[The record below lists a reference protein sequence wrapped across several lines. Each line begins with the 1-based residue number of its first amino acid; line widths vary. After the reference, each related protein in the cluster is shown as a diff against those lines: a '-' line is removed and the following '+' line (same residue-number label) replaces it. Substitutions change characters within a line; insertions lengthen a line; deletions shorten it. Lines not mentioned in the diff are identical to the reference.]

1 MSRTHDRSD
10 GAEAGNRAALQD
22 AAGVDAAAACN
33 GTEPA
38 IASPSRRSLLKGS
51 LLAAGGAAAIAGL
64 GSCTREGP
72 DSGGGKRATDST
84 LQSQPF
90 HGIHQSGITTPTQA
104 AAIVVAMDVVGR
116 GRPVL
121 ERLFRRLDERI
132 AFLMKGGPVA
142 ERNPQLPPLDSG
154 VLGPTVFPDNLT
166 VTLGVGASLFDGRF
180 GLAAAKPRQLVEM
193 PSFRNDALDASLCD
207 GDLLLQI
214 CSNTA
219 ETNIHALRDIIKQLS
234 GMANLRWTLD
244 GFLPPHTVQK
254 LGKDSIINLLGFK
267 DGTGNPDAG
276 NPRLMD
282 EMVWVQ
288 PDSAEPDWTTGGSYQ
303 AVRIIRNFVEFWDRT
318 PLREQ
323 EQIMGRH
330 KASGAPLGMQHEHDA
345 FDYSNDP
352 DGEITPLDAHIRL
365 ANPRT
370 PGSRQI
376 LRRAYNYSR
385 GFTRSGQLDQGLLFV
400 CFQSDLDQG
409 FIAIQKRLDGE
420 PLEEYIKPIGGGFW
434 FALPGA
440 RDASEY
446 LGQRLIEAA

>member
-1 MSRTHDRSD
+1 MSSTHGKS
-10 GAEAGNRAALQD
+10 GGTEADHIAVRQD
-22 AAGVDAAAACN
+22 AAGVDAAA
-33 GTEPA
+33 GRTGIEPA
-38 IASPSRRSLLKGS
+38 ITSPSRRSLLKGG
-51 LLAAGGAAAIAGL
+51 LLAAGGAAAAVGL
-64 GSCTREGP
+64 AACRREGP
-72 DSGGGKRATDST
+72 DAGGGKRATDST

-90 HGIHQSGITTPTQA
+90 RGVHQSGITTPTQA

-121 ERLFRRLDERI
+121 ERLFRKLDERI
-132 AFLMKGGPVA
+132 AFLMQGGPVA

-166 VTLGVGASLFDGRF
+166 VTLSVGASLFDDRF
-180 GLAAAKPRQLVEM
+180 GLAAAKPKQLVEM
-193 PSFRNDALDASLCD
+193 PSFRNDSLDASLCD
-207 GDLLLQI
+207 GDLMLQI

-234 GMANLRWTLD
+234 GLANLRWTLD

-267 DGTGNPDAG
+267 DGTANPDAG
-276 NPRLMD
+276 NARLMD
-282 EMVWVQ
+282 GMVWVQ
-288 PDSAEPDWTTGGSYQ
+288 QDSGEPAWATGGSYQ

-330 KASGAPLGMQHEHDA
+330 KASGAPLGMKHEHDE
-345 FDYSNDP
+345 FDYANDP
-352 DGEITPLDAHIRL
+352 DGEVTPLDAHIRL

-376 LRRAYNYSR
+376 LRRSYNYSR

-400 CFQSDLDQG
+400 CYQSDLDEG

-420 PLEEYIKPIGGGFW
+420 PLEEYIKPFGGGFY

-440 RDASEY
+440 RDEGEY
-446 LGQRLIEAA
+446 LGQRLVEAA

>member
-1 MSRTHDRSD
+1 MIPGDDRD
-10 GAEAGNRAALQD
+10 GREDPAA
-22 AAGVDAAAACN
+22 
-33 GTEPA
+33 PA
-38 IASPSRRSLLKGS
+38 DPARRSLLRGG
-51 LLAAGGAAAIAGL
+51 LLAAGGAAAVAGL
-64 GSCTREGP
+64 AACGREGP
-72 DSGGGKRATDST
+72 DSGGSKRATDST

-116 GRPVL
+116 GRPQL

-132 AFLMKGGPVA
+132 AFLMQGGPVE

-154 VLGPTVFPDNLT
+154 VLGPVVFPDNLT
-166 VTLGVGASLFDGRF
+166 VTVGVGASLFDERF
-180 GLAAAKPRQLVEM
+180 GLGAVKPRQLVVM
-193 PSFRNDALDASLCD
+193 PSFRNDALDAALCD

-219 ETNIHALRDIIKQLS
+219 ETNIHALRDIIKHLS
-234 GMANLRWTLD
+234 GLANLRWTLD

-267 DGTGNPDAG
+267 DGTANPDASDR
-276 NPRLMD
+276 RLMD
-282 EMVWVQ
+282 AMVWVQ
-288 PDSAEPDWTTGGSYQ
+288 PGSGEPEWAAGGSYQ

-330 KASGAPLGMQHEHDA
+330 KASGAPLGMRHEHDE
-345 FDYSNDP
+345 FDYAGDP
-352 DGEITPLDAHIRL
+352 DGETTPLDAHIRL

-370 PGSRQI
+370 PGTRRI
-376 LRRAYNYSR
+376 LRRSYNYSR

-400 CFQSDLDQG
+400 AFQSDLDEG

-420 PLEEYIKPIGGGFW
+420 PLEEYIKPVGGGFW
-434 FALPGA
+434 FVIPGA
-440 RDASEY
+440 RDAGEY
-446 LGQRLIEAA
+446 LGQRLVEAA